1 MFINYKKIE
10 IFVHF
15 FVKRC
20 IILNIG
26 RRTRMIS
33 NHQFNLLVF
42 LKNQEAKVTQR
53 EIAKGL
59 DLSLGKVNHLVTEA
73 ERLGWITSDY
83 SLTEK
88 GIAELEP
95 YRVQNAII
103 MAAGMSTRFAPLS
116 YESPKGLLVVKGE
129 RLIERQI
136 GQLREAGIDKITVI
150 VGYMKEMMF
159 YLGDKFGVD
168 IVVNEDYYRYNNCSS
183 LMLVREQLGNT
194 YICSSDNYFTENPFE
209 EYVYRGYYATV
220 FADGETDE
228 YCVEKETNGFISEVT
243 VGGKHTWCMLGHVYF
258 DREFSKKFV
267 RILENEFQHAA
278 FKEQLWEEYYYRH
291 LDELK
296 LEARH
301 YSADV
306 IKEFDSLADLREF
319 DEHYLMHTNSKIL
332 LNICKILS
340 VTPAEIT
347 HIKPIKDGL
356 TNTSFRFECKGESY
370 VYRHPGKGTEEY
382 INRLSEAASMRVAA
396 ELGID
401 PTFVAM
407 DENEGWKISKF
418 IENARLLDYEND
430 EDVDKAIDFI
440 SRLHRSGKTT
450 PYELRFEKDLEEF
463 KEKLQKRNR
472 FEFEDKE
479 MLEELVRQVIQY
491 LHKDPVE
498 FVLCHGDCYS
508 PNFLVD
514 ENGNMSLIDWE
525 YSGMGDAASDIG
537 CFLCCTDYSLDEAKE
552 FINKYFKKNPGV
564 GTQQHFLGMV
574 GLVSYYWFLWALF
587 QESNG
592 KRIGE
597 YLYKWYRHT
606 KMYCTEALKMY
617 QGEK

>member
-1 MFINYKKIE
+1 
-10 IFVHF
+10 
-15 FVKRC
+15 
-20 IILNIG
+20 
-26 RRTRMIS
+26 MIS

-42 LKNQEAKVTQR
+42 LKNQNSKVTQR
-53 EIAKGL
+53 EIANKL
-59 DLSLGKVNHLVTEA
+59 DLSLGKVNYLVTEA
-73 ERLGWITSDY
+73 ERLGWISSDY
-83 SLTEK
+83 SLTDK

-116 YESPKGLLVVKGE
+116 YESPKGLLNVKGE

-159 YLGDKFGVD
+159 YLADKFGVD

-220 FADGETDE
+220 FANGETDE

-243 VGGKHTWCMLGHVYF
+243 VGGKNTWCMLGHVYF
-258 DREFSKKFV
+258 DREFSEKFV

-291 LDELK
+291 LDVLK

-301 YSADV
+301 YSEDV
-306 IKEFDSLADLREF
+306 IKEFDSLADLRAF
-319 DEHYLMHTNSKIL
+319 DEHYLMNTNSKIL

-340 VTPAEIT
+340 VSPAEIT
-347 HIKPIKDGL
+347 NIKPIKDGL
-356 TNTSFRFECKGESY
+356 TNTSFRFECKGEPY

-382 INRLSEAASMRVAA
+382 INRLSEAASMKIAA

-401 PTFVAM
+401 KTFVAM
-407 DENEGWKISKF
+407 DEKEGWKISKF

-430 EDVDKAIDFI
+430 EDVEKAIEFI

-479 MLEELVRQVIQY
+479 MLEELVGQVIQY

-514 ENGNMSLIDWE
+514 KEGNMSLIDWE
-525 YSGMGDAASDIG
+525 YSGMGDAASDSG
-537 CFLCCTDYSLDEAKE
+537 CFLCCTDYSLDEAKG
-552 FINKYFKKNPGV
+552 FINKYFEKNPGV
-564 GTQQHFLGMV
+564 GSLQHFLGMV

-592 KRIGE
+592 KRVGE

-606 KMYCTEALKMY
+606 KMYCTEAIKMY
-617 QGEK
+617 QGEDK